1 MVPLEQDRQAPQVAI
16 PDGLHQATVACFVH
30 NRNTGS
36 VTKGYGALFG
46 YSVARFF
53 SSATEEP
60 MNRRTEEPF
69 SPDPAGRGGDHRLA
83 NLTSVSALELR
94 HVRYYA
100 VDPISARG
108 VRIHLNQHPR
118 CLRPHILAPD
128 LSPTQKEPLLGG

>member
-30 NRNTGS
+30 NRNTGR
-36 VTKGYGALFG
+36 VTKGYRVEQGHALPL
-46 YSVARFF
+46 ARQGT
-53 SSATEEP
+53 ALP
-60 MNRRTEEPF
+60 HRL
-69 SPDPAGRGGDHRLA
+69 SPDPARRGCDHGLA

-108 VRIHLNQHPR
+108 VRIHLDQHPR
-118 CLRPHILAPD
+118 CLRSEEHTSEL
-128 LSPTQKEPLLGG
+128 Q

>member
-69 SPDPAGRGGDHRLA
+69 SPDPAGRGGDHPP
-83 NLTSVSALELR
+83 NLGRGLPFSAS
-94 HVRYYA
+94 
-100 VDPISARG
+100 ISAMTASRTPP
-108 VRIHLNQHPR
+108 LSAAFSPR
-118 CLRPHILAPD
+118 VSFPLR
-128 LSPTQKEPLLGG
+128 